1 MPESLER
8 LLREVPTDPMPAR
21 LPARVQQRLAGVRA
35 AERRRRWLLDA
46 ALAAVTL
53 GGVVLL
59 WPQLVQIGAQAS
71 GGSPASAEVWLAR
84 AATAPAQTVLE
95 TLTAAIEWTGRLTD
109 NLGIAGLAGGIL
121 LTIPLFAWLHRLM
134 PEMEEGALA

>member
-8 LLREVPTDPMPAR
+8 LLREGPMDPMPAR
-21 LPARVQQRLAGVRA
+21 LPARVLQRLAGVRA

-46 ALAAVTL
+46 TLAAVTL
-53 GGVVLL
+53 GGVLIL
-59 WPQLVQIGAQAS
+59 WPQLVQIGEQAS
-71 GGSPASAEVWLAR
+71 GGSSAGAEVWLAQ

-109 NLGIAGLAGGIL
+109 SLGIAGLAGVIL
-121 LTIPLFAWLHRLM
+121 LTIPLFAWLRRLM